1 MLCLD
6 ACLNQFLFDILKV
19 SDIPG
24 DADQKRFAPFH
35 RDKRFQCLHNTGL
48 TGGRHVSLLHINPFM
63 RPDQFQII
71 PAKPFGIRT
80 LRKDLK
86 VRAADCPGG
95 GNLGMFGKCL
105 VPIQI
110 SEIVFGIFHIQ
121 IDGDIIQNAVQQ
133 EVQFT
138 KFIPLLDHIGNVL
151 RKKPDKLRIIFL
163 CKVGRDLVYSV
174 FLLAFAH
181 IRCTV

>member
-6 ACLNQFLFDILKV
+6 ACLNQFLLDILKV

-24 DADQKRFAPFH
+24 DTDQKRFAPFH

-48 TGGRHVSLLHINPFM
+48 AGGRHVGLLHIDPFM
-63 RPDQFQII
+63 RPNQFQII
-71 PAKPFGIRT
+71 PAEPFGICT

-86 VRAADCPGG
+86 VCSADCPGG
-95 GNLGMFGKCL
+95 RNLGMFGKCL

-110 SEIVFGIFHIQ
+110 SEIVLGIFHIQ
-121 IDGDIIQNAVQQ
+121 IDRDIIQNTVQQ
-133 EVQFT
+133 EIQFT
-138 KFIPLLDHIGNVL
+138 KFIPLLYYIGNVL
-151 RKKPDKLRIIFL
+151 RKKLDKLRIILL

-174 FLLAFAH
+174 FLLTFAH